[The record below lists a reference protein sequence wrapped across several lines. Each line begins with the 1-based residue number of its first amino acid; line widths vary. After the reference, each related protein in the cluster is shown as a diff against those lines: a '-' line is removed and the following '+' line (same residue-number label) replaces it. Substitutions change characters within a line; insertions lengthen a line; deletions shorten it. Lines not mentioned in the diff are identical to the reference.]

1 MALRISR
8 RLWTR
13 GRPLCSGV
21 GRCPSRYAHS
31 ASERSV
37 RYGFLMCLMHA
48 RVATQIPDYPFS
60 DSFRRNFSEVR
71 ALASRN
77 SLYQILAIN
86 VALGMG
92 QRAKMWLS
100 PTPIGIGVGLCGG
113 DCYRELRRISL
124 PRTRVNRPV
133 VGNSAQGNAKFYSLA
148 CGGGVCS
155 CSTTG

>member
-60 DSFRRNFSEVR
+60 DSFMTEFSQVDPDGWSATTPGATPRSVR
-71 ALASRN
+71 THDGS
-77 SLYQILAIN
+77 
-86 VALGMG
+86 
-92 QRAKMWLS
+92 
-100 PTPIGIGVGLCGG
+100 
-113 DCYRELRRISL
+113 EFL
-124 PRTRVNRPV
+124 PRR
-133 VGNSAQGNAKFYSLA
+133 SE
-148 CGGGVCS
+148 
-155 CSTTG
+155 

>member
-60 DSFRRNFSEVR
+60 DSFMTEFSEVR
-71 ALASRN
+71 TLRDL
-77 SLYQILAIN
+77 SLTAFAWGARPLWWRRLGF
-86 VALGMG
+86 VANRDSE
-92 QRAKMWLS
+92 QRENHHRGS
-100 PTPIGIGVGLCGG
+100 
-113 DCYRELRRISL
+113 S
-124 PRTRVNRPV
+124 
-133 VGNSAQGNAKFYSLA
+133 
-148 CGGGVCS
+148 
-155 CSTTG
+155 

>member
-60 DSFRRNFSEVR
+60 DSFMTEFSEVR
-71 ALASRN
+71 VLGVSRKFARKV
-77 SLYQILAIN
+77 LKTIHFGGCTAPRDA
-86 VALGMG
+86 VTLGATTPLG
-92 QRAKMWLS
+92 KGGELDEGNGPGRLR
-100 PTPIGIGVGLCGG
+100 PTRC
-113 DCYRELRRISL
+113 
-124 PRTRVNRPV
+124 PRT
-133 VGNSAQGNAKFYSLA
+133 QGHRHPRDRRR
-148 CGGGVCS
+148 
-155 CSTTG
+155 

>member
-60 DSFRRNFSEVR
+60 DSFLTEFSEVR
-71 ALASRN
+71 RAGLPRSPIASVWGVEYSYRTDATQRPHLTLPAEQATLAACRRSCPGGGRC
-77 SLYQILAIN
+77 AGD
-86 VALGMG
+86 A
-92 QRAKMWLS
+92 
-100 PTPIGIGVGLCGG
+100 VGLGA
-113 DCYRELRRISL
+113 S
-124 PRTRVNRPV
+124 
-133 VGNSAQGNAKFYSLA
+133 
-148 CGGGVCS
+148 
-155 CSTTG
+155 